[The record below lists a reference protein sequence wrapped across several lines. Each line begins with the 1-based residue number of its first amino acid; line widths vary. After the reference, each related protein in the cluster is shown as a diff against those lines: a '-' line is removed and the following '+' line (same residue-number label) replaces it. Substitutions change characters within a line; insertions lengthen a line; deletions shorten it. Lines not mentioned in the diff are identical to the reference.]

1 MAALLET
8 QKPFLERDVRCGNL
22 PPRHYN
28 EDYDQYIQRM
38 AILYHLPELVVR
50 TIITV

>member
-22 PPRHYN
+22 PPRFHDEN
-28 EDYDQYIQRM
+28 YDQYTKRL
-38 AILYHLPELVVR
+38 AVLYHLPEQVVR
-50 TIITV
+50 NIVTV